1 MEKKMT
7 TWELWLITQEKEN
20 LVKVQQARRTVRNF
34 LEMKDF
40 LEVDIPVIF
49 PSKSLLY
56 GGIPIS
62 GQTINGYLCAVMTPF
77 IRRWLVVGKEFSL
90 SKVYFIG
97 KCFRDEK
104 VDRDHYPVFENLAIG
119 VLGKDYQFLMNLIQE
134 MISTILKGLGQT
146 SIGEWRCIPYS
157 QLSPKTDFSNIKVND
172 EKALKEYGELTSA
185 LVGPTF
191 VTELPVQLFGPARK
205 ITQHT
210 KERAELFING
220 IEIGNISTFLT
231 DAEELSRWYQEQ
243 KIDFNQYV
251 LEKEHLDSVSTL
263 NNEVITTGAI
273 GLSRLYMVL
282 LGLNTIKETVAF
294 PYFGGD

>member
-7 TWELWLITQEKEN
+7 TWELGLITQEKEN

-77 IRRWLVVGKEFSL
+77 IRRWLVVGKEFGL

-119 VLGKDYQFLMNLIQE
+119 VLEKDYQFLMNLIQE

-191 VTELPVQLFGPARK
+191 VTELPVQLFGPAQK